1 MPEACADAVP
11 RGFVSNFRRATSFI
25 EIDNFLSNFF
35 FVFLLYI
42 FILFFLTMVSL
53 IINYWINNNSLLI
66 ALKFFN
72 NLKKKLN
79 GYLEKRRM
87 LGILYVNKCF
97 HGTNLEKGK
106 ILTEVT
112 SLFKL
117 IG

>member
-1 MPEACADAVP
+1 MV
-11 RGFVSNFRRATSFI
+11 
-25 EIDNFLSNFF
+25 LSPISDVQLRSSKSIIFCRIFF

-79 GYLEKRRM
+79 GYLEKQRM

-117 IG
+117 IIE

>member
-1 MPEACADAVP
+1 
-11 RGFVSNFRRATSFI
+11 
-25 EIDNFLSNFF
+25 
-35 FVFLLYI
+35 
-42 FILFFLTMVSL
+42 MVSL

-87 LGILYVNKCF
+87 LYVNKCF

-117 IG
+117 IIG